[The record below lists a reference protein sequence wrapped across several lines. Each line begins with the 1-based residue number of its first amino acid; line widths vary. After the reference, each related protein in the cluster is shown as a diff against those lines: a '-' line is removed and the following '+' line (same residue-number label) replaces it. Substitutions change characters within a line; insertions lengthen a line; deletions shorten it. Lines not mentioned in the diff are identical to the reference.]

1 MSFQGTLDFSKQLPL
16 ETQVKIAEG
25 MAQADANA
33 NEKWKHFYDGCV
45 LAVAKRL
52 EELTSDDVLEEML
65 KLHGEV
71 PKTHNL
77 AAIGPAMKRAKEMGV
92 IAPTDRFM
100 RSKRPEQNGNLH
112 RIWTSNYFK
121 KETSCPKST

>member
-1 MSFQGTLDFSKQLPL
+1 MSFQGTLDFSKPLPL
-16 ETQVKIAEG
+16 DAQVKIAEG

-33 NEKWKHFYDGCV
+33 NEKWKHIYDGCV

-65 KLHGEV
+65 RLHGEV

-92 IAPTDRFM
+92 ISPTERVV
-100 RSKRPEQNGNLH
+100 RSKRKEKNGNLH
-112 RIWTSNYFK
+112 RVWLSHYYRR
-121 KETSCPKST
+121 EA